1 MAIPIEHLTLAIP
14 LTAANR
20 EQARQLAQLQI
31 NQAAA
36 DRVYRNTLAV
46 LATAQYLQMLGI
58 KTKLEASYS
67 WNPAIHLIAD
77 VGDLY
82 LPEKQAR
89 LECRPVG
96 QDDQSCYIPEEVW
109 DNRLGFVVVQL
120 NADYTQAN
128 LLGFVPEVSVE
139 YLPLSYLRSLDD
151 LIDAIEDAP
160 APVTVLSDWL
170 RGVVSDLWQPLS
182 DFVQYAADPLET
194 LRPDTLGFRGRSRRF
209 FRGVREP
216 LWVRGVQEPLWEKVR
231 HLYGDQTAS
240 ETDRVTIPESLARQG
255 DSDEAAI
262 AALAHLVQNTA
273 SEIMRFRAA
282 ELLWT
287 VAPNHPAAGV
297 QHLFDLSD
305 YFVADSLGLMV
316 AVLPRSQNRFSI
328 LARVYPLATP
338 YLPPAVELSVLD
350 ETGQRLFG
358 RQSAPAQDPDP
369 WVGFPFIVSSRDAFS
384 LQVIIGT
391 QNFSQNFLL

>member
-1 MAIPIEHLTLAIP
+1 MQQ
-14 LTAANR
+14 ANR
-20 EQARQLAQLQI
+20 PGESL
-31 NQAAA
+31 
-36 DRVYRNTLAV
+36 
-46 LATAQYLQMLGI
+46 
-58 KTKLEASYS
+58 
-67 WNPAIHLIAD
+67 
-77 VGDLY
+77 
-82 LPEKQAR
+82 LPTT
-89 LECRPVG
+89 
-96 QDDQSCYIPEEVW
+96 
-109 DNRLGFVVVQL
+109 N
-120 NADYTQAN
+120 
-128 LLGFVPEVSVE
+128 
-139 YLPLSYLRSLDD
+139 
-151 LIDAIEDAP
+151 
-160 APVTVLSDWL
+160 
-170 RGVVSDLWQPLS
+170 
-182 DFVQYAADPLET
+182 
-194 LRPDTLGFRGRSRRF
+194 LRPRWLFARGF
-209 FRGVREP
+209 REP
-216 LWVRGVQEPLWEKVR
+216 LWEQVRS
-231 HLYGDQTAS
+231 LYGDQTAS
-240 ETDRVTIPESLARQG
+240 EADRVTIPESLARQG
-255 DSDEAAI
+255 GSDEAAI